1 MNVTPIR
8 WGIPRLCLGGSKRLT
23 DTGVSYP
30 AIDRTVVSNPVGIG
44 IGIGIAI
51 GFGLAALFRLPIA
64 TATPIPIPKTLFKP
78 L

>member
-1 MNVTPIR
+1 MR
-8 WGIPRLCLGGSKRLT
+8 WGVPRLCLGGSKRLT

-44 IGIGIAI
+44 IAI
-51 GFGLAALFRLPIA
+51 GFGLAALFRLPIS
-64 TATPIPIPKTLFKP
+64 TATPIAIPIPKTLFKP